1 MHEMAIAQS
10 LLELAEKEAAANGCA
25 RLLSLR
31 VEIGALAGVMPE
43 ALALCVE
50 ALVKGG
56 IHEGLKLEL
65 ARTPFR
71 LRCPLCGGIR
81 VGENSDALMERCPGC
96 GEILGYVVE
105 SGRELILAR
114 LEASPGSS
122 VAIPHK

>member
-10 LLELAEKEAAANGCA
+10 LLELAEKEAAANGCG

-43 ALALCVE
+43 ALAFCVE

-56 IHEGLKLEL
+56 VHEGLRLEL

-71 LRCPLCGGIR
+71 LRCPFCGG
-81 VGENSDALMERCPGC
+81 VSEGEDSEDLLKPCPKC
-96 GEILGYVVE
+96 GEILGYAVE

-114 LEASPGSS
+114 LEAEPEST
-122 VAIPHK
+122 VAIPDK